1 MSLSPPE
8 CPTESWPLPRSPL
21 RSHRSFPSI
30 FFVSRYDELLAK
42 FPLPPQGR
50 TPSNQIGL
58 FPAIYTSPY
67 IPPLTPNPTEPR
79 PSSQDS
85 PADTKKRSFSSGE
98 SEGVYEGLG
107 IHSDQAYAVDN
118 PLNQDVS
125 DVDET
130 LGELSFRSSPSSLHT
145 LDLDDQKR
153 AGDEYTTEDDSSIS
167 SGSTNPILA
176 QIRRW
181 TPEEVA
187 AFLVDRGFPNQAPNF
202 VRHEI
207 SGAILLEL
215 DLAMLKEV
223 DIVAFGVRFQ
233 IMREIEGLR
242 RLAAPSE
249 EKRSSRQRRV
259 SRDSGPHLPLRSPAR
274 SITSGEEDNIP
285 PLRSPPP
292 TRSSHTSPTVTPP
305 PFASRPRHHRQSS
318 YEPTTPRS
326 TTASPRP
333 LSMSQESGR
342 LSQTHV
348 FDPRRSSKPQHRSTQ
363 SQDSGFGGS
372 TPDLHPQTRPPHF
385 RSKSSSTTTGT
396 DGPYQ
401 SGGRIRVDSQDSGLG
416 HSRHTSTDTII
427 RSPAKSGH
435 KRQSSSTVTVRA
447 QPPSIPLMEAPGVK
461 VKSQDELP
469 LPPSVPTNGNM
480 TFPGTRSETPP
491 NRPTAKFLITP
502 NSTRSPVLEKEMSVN
517 GTTENGVRLVKS
529 YGQLRRRS
537 LSTVESPSTPIEEGV
552 DLHSHRSILLRNVS
566 AKDASATADYSGWLR
581 KRTERGQS
589 IAGLGGVGPG
599 VGMVGGWKKRWF
611 VLKGRRLSY
620 YHSDKV
626 FFIKEPSNPR
636 MRRRKV

>member
-1 MSLSPPE
+1 MPPAS
-8 CPTESWPLPRSPL
+8 PTESWPLPRASL
-21 RSHRSFPSI
+21 RSHRSVPSSI
-30 FFVSRYDELLAK
+30 FSLSRYDELLAK

-58 FPAIYTSPY
+58 FPAIYTTPY
-67 IPPLTPNPTEPR
+67 VAPLTPNTNESR

-85 PADTKKRSFSSGE
+85 PADPKKRSFSSGE
-98 SEGVYEGLG
+98 SDDLYEGLG
-107 IHSDQAYAVDN
+107 IHSGQGYAIDN
-118 PLNQDVS
+118 PLNQNVS
-125 DVDET
+125 DVEDT
-130 LGELSFRSSPSSLHT
+130 LGDLSHRSSRSSL
-145 LDLDDQKR
+145 LSSDIYDQR
-153 AGDEYTTEDDSSIS
+153 RGGDGYTTEDDSSVS
-167 SGSTNPILA
+167 SGSANPILA
-176 QIRRW
+176 QIRQW

-207 SGAILLEL
+207 NGAILLEL

-223 DIVAFGVRFQ
+223 DIAAFGVRFQ

-242 RLAAPSE
+242 KLGAPPE
-249 EKRSSRQRRV
+249 DKRSSRQRRM
-259 SRDSGPHLPLRSPAR
+259 SQDSGPHIPLRSPAR
-274 SITSGEEDNIP
+274 STTSGEEDNIP

-292 TRSSHTSPTVTPP
+292 IRSSHTSPNGTPP
-305 PFASRPRHHRQSS
+305 PFSSRPRHHRQSS

-333 LSMSQESGR
+333 YSMSQDPGR
-342 LSQTHV
+342 SSHGNV
-348 FDPRRSSKPQHRSTQ
+348 FDPLRPDKINHRSTK

-372 TPDLHPQTRPPHF
+372 TPDLHPHNHHTRQPHF
-385 RSKSSSTTTGT
+385 RSNSSFTTGT
-396 DGPYQ
+396 NGPYQ
-401 SGGRIRVDSQDSGLG
+401 PGGRIRVDSQDSGLG

-427 RSPAKSGH
+427 HSPAKTAGH

-447 QPPSIPLMEAPGVK
+447 QPPSIPLMEAAGVQ
-461 VKSQDELP
+461 VKSEEELP
-469 LPPSVPTNGNM
+469 LPPSLPTNGTM
-480 TFPGTRSETPP
+480 TLPGTRSETPP

-502 NSTRSPVLEKEMSVN
+502 KSTRSPVPEKETTMN
-517 GTTENGVRLVKS
+517 GTAENNGVRLVKS

-537 LSTVESPSTPIEEGV
+537 SSTVESPSTPLEDYS
-552 DLHSHRSILLRNVS
+552 DLHSHRSILLKNVS

-589 IAGLGGVGPG
+589 IAGLSGVGPG

-626 FFIKEPSNPR
+626 HPCQR
-636 MRRRKV
+636 VV